1 MKKFEKA
8 LTVAVVTTV
17 LTFVVGFL
25 IMAVFSLFG
34 NPFDRKIVRN
44 IAEQYVAENYSEMN
58 PTIVDIDYFDTPIE
72 GPYHVEVYLEKTG
85 RTFTL
90 HYSES
95 GDLEW
100 DAYDYS
106 TYKEKYGEEYF
117 EEGLYSIRDNIGV
130 PKNEKQKA
138 VIAVINFDFE
148 IQNGGLAQYLINEE
162 NEYIVNITKYLRM
175 LGAEEQVTLLETFV
189 NENGIELK
197 AVETS
202 SIAESIE
209 FEKSKPFDEFN
220 DAYMEIYIPEGE
232 YEPYLNF
239 LVINYIQDNIE
250 DF

>member
-1 MKKFEKA
+1 MKKLEKA
-8 LTVAVVTTV
+8 LTVAVIATV
-17 LTFVVGFL
+17 CAGIIAFCGCVILG
-25 IMAVFSLFG
+25 LFG
-34 NPFDRKIVRN
+34 NPLDRKNVRN
-44 IAEQYVAENYSEMN
+44 IAEQYLAENYSEMN
-58 PTIVDIDYFDTPIE
+58 PTIVDIDYFDTPVE
-72 GPYHVEVYLEKTG
+72 GPYHVKVYLEKNG

-100 DAYDYS
+100 DTYDYS
-106 TYKEKYGEEYF
+106 IYEEKYGEEYF
-117 EEGLYSIRDNIGV
+117 EEGVYSIRDNIGV
-130 PKNEKQKA
+130 PQNEKQKA

-175 LGAEEQVTLLETFV
+175 LGAEDQATLLEAFV
-189 NENGIELK
+189 TENGIELK

-202 SIAESIE
+202 SIDESIE

-239 LVINYIQDNIE
+239 LVIDYIQNNIE
-250 DF
+250 EF